1 MIIDCHYHLNKTIL
15 PIEDLIRQMD
25 KAGVEKIVLM
35 ASMCDQL
42 PPVKEYLLKMNRFLL
57 THSSL
62 RWLGR
67 KFTDNFTDGDF
78 RILGTA
84 VKIEQDPD
92 NKPVF
97 EAIES
102 YPDKFLGWIFVNPK
116 GKLNQVEEFNKY
128 KNNPHAIGV
137 KAHPFWHRFAPIDL
151 LPVAQQ
157 ISSLDKPMLLH
168 LGFNDHGN
176 YDALLQAVPDL
187 KLILAHTAFPYYSKT
202 WKVIKNNPNIFVDLS
217 QTLYVDEKITK
228 YVVKILGADRC
239 LFGTDGPGSPG
250 AQGAFDL
257 GLIKRRI
264 EKLFPE
270 ENVRAKLLGENLQN
284 LTGIP

>member
-15 PIEDLIRQMD
+15 PIEDLIKQMD
-25 KAGVEKIVLM
+25 RAKVDKVALM
-35 ASMCDQL
+35 ASMCGQL
-42 PPVKEYLLKMNRFLL
+42 PSVKEYLVKMNRFLL

-62 RWLGR
+62 RRLGK
-67 KFTDNFTDGDF
+67 KFTNNFKDGDF
-78 RILGTA
+78 HILGTA

-116 GKLNQVEEFNKY
+116 GTINQVEEFNKW
-128 KNNPHAIGV
+128 KSNSHAIGV

-151 LPVAQQ
+151 LPVAKQV
-157 ISSLDKPMLLH
+157 SSMGKLMLLH
-168 LGFNDHGN
+168 VGFNDHGN
-176 YDALLQAVPDL
+176 IDALLQAVPDL
-187 KLILAHTAFPYYSKT
+187 KLILAHAAFPYYSKT
-202 WKVIKNNPNIFVDLS
+202 WNAIKNNYPNVFVDLS
-217 QTLYVDEKITK
+217 QTIYVDETITK
-228 YVVKILGADRC
+228 QAVKILGPERC
-239 LFGTDGPGSPG
+239 VFGTDGPYGSPG
-250 AQGAFDL
+250 PQDEFDL

-270 ENVRAKLLGENLQN
+270 ENVRTKLLGDNLQN
-284 LTGIP
+284 LI